1 MVGGLEGW
9 PAVMVK
15 SAEEYI
21 GNSFILAFSC
31 SGGIFLESVKRYRAS
46 FPTVW

>member
-21 GNSFILAFSC
+21 LVIVLYWLLVVLVAYS
-31 SGGIFLESVKRYRAS
+31 
-46 FPTVW
+46 